1 MNIYYYI
8 VKITE
13 DDGIITT
20 YHGFTSA
27 ESYRDAMNYL
37 MDNMF
42 NASQCIDSITMQE
55 FYETDMLVSEET
67 ANRIIED
74 LAKYPVYKE
83 EKQ

>member
-13 DDGIITT
+13 DEGAITT

-27 ESYRDAMNYL
+27 ESYRGAMNYL

-42 NASQCIDSITMQE
+42 DTSQCIDSITMRE
-55 FYETDMLVSEET
+55 FYETDMLVSEKT
-67 ANRIIED
+67 AKRICED
-74 LAKYPVYKE
+74 LAKYPVFE
-83 EKQ
+83 EEA